1 MSRKKEA
8 ATPPERAAVVDNPN
22 GDTASSQTGEE
33 KRQPFHRIRYRN
45 ITAAIWQNAGERG
58 AWFSVTFSRSYR
70 DQQNN
75 WHTAESFSG
84 PDLLILAEV
93 ARAAFAWI
101 VQTTQSPNNATQAGA
116 QGAQPIQDS
125 EIPF

>member
-1 MSRKKEA
+1 MGRKKETAPA
-8 ATPPERAAVVDNPN
+8 ADRAAAVDTPN
-22 GDTASSQTGEE
+22 GDTATSQSGEE
-33 KRQPFHRIRYRN
+33 KRQPFHKIRYRN

-58 AWFSVTFSRSYR
+58 TWFSVTFSRSYR

-75 WHTAESFSG
+75 WHTSESFGG
-84 PDLLILAEV
+84 PDLLVLAEV

-101 VQTTQSPNNATQAGA
+101 VQTTQSPNNAVQAGA
-116 QGAQPIQDS
+116 QGSQPIQDT

>member
-1 MSRKKEA
+1 MGRKKETA
-8 ATPPERAAVVDNPN
+8 PPADRGAVVDNPN
-22 GDTASSQTGEE
+22 GDAATSQSGEE
-33 KRQPFHRIRYRN
+33 KRQPFHKIRYRS

-58 AWFSVTFSRSYR
+58 TWFSVTFSRSYKD
-70 DQQNN
+70 DQGE
-75 WHTAESFSG
+75 WHTTQSLSG

-101 VQTTQSPNNATQAGA
+101 VQTTQSQNNAVQAGA
-116 QGAQPIQDS
+116 QGSQPIQDT